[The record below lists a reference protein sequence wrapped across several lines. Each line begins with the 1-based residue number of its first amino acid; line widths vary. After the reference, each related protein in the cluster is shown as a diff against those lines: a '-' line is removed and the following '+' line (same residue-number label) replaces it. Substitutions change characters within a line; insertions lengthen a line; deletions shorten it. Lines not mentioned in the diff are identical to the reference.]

1 MRIWVDM
8 TSPPH
13 PLVLRPLI
21 AGLEA
26 AGHEV
31 LVTARAFGQTEGMLA
46 RLEIDHETIGRHGGG
61 SAAGKAAALGRR
73 SAQLWRWARRRRVE
87 LGLAHGSVDLAL
99 VCAALRIPS
108 VQMQD
113 YEFAGLQRQIAFR
126 LARRVLVPE
135 AIPVE
140 RLRRTGAPARK
151 LFRYPG
157 LKEDYYLFD
166 FEPDPSALEL
176 LGVDPRR
183 VLAVVRPPD
192 ETAEYRSR
200 NRLYEGVLDR
210 LQRDPQTTAVVFPRS
225 DEQRRALGA
234 RAGATFLVPD
244 RVIDAQSLI
253 AYADLVVSGGGT
265 MTREA
270 VALGTPAY
278 TIFSGRIGG
287 VDESLI
293 AVGWLRPLSDPDRVE
308 LRKRDPDPGVR
319 TPRDPALLVGA
330 VLDAAPRGPSDR

>member
-31 LVTARAFGQTEGMLA
+31 LVTARAFGQTEGVLD
-46 RLEIDHETIGRHGGG
+46 RLGIQHETIGRHGGG
-61 SAAGKAAALGRR
+61 SAAGKAAALVRR
-73 SAQLWRWARRRRVE
+73 SAELRRWARRRRFEV
-87 LGLAHGSVDLAL
+87 GFAHGSVDLAV
-99 VCAALRIPS
+99 VCAALRVPS

-126 LARRVLVPE
+126 LARRVLAPE

-140 RLRRTGAPARK
+140 RLRRTGAPERK

-157 LKEDYYLFD
+157 LKEDYYLSD
-166 FEPDPSALEL
+166 FEPDPTVLER

-192 ETAEYRSR
+192 ETAEYRER
-200 NRLYEGVLDR
+200 NRLYAGVLDR
-210 LQRDPQTTAVVFPRS
+210 LQRAPETTTVVLPRT
-225 DEQRRALGA
+225 DDQQRVLTA
-234 RAGATFLVPD
+234 RAGASFLVPEE
-244 RVIDAQSLI
+244 VVDAQSLI

-278 TIFSGRIGG
+278 TIFSGRLGG

-293 AVGWLRPLSDPDRVE
+293 AAGHLRPLTDPDQMR
-308 LRKRDPDPGVR
+308 LRKRESEPGVR
-319 TPRDPALLVGA
+319 NPRDPALLVRA
-330 VLDAAPRGPSDR
+330 VLEAVS